1 MGRKEDFDFL
11 AGREWRVH
19 NRALAQRLSGADEWN
34 EFEATLLD
42 FRHILAGY
50 GNVDRFLA
58 QRDGQDY
65 EASSIRI
72 FDPESGDWH
81 IYWTDTLSYR
91 VTPQVVGRFDG
102 DRGEFFGEEPF
113 QGKSTKLR
121 FLWSDVGST
130 RPRWEQAYQHPSTGE
145 WETNWTMTFEAK

>member
-11 AGREWRVH
+11 AGHEWRVH
-19 NRALAQRLSGADEWN
+19 NRVLAQRFAGSDEWN

-58 QRDGQDY
+58 NRNGEAY

-72 FDPESGDWH
+72 FDPASEEWQ

-102 DRGEFFGEEPF
+102 GRGEFFGEEPWN
-113 QGKSTKLR
+113 GKSTKLR
-121 FLWSDVGST
+121 FRWSDVGSSE
-130 RPRWEQAYQHPSTGE
+130 PRWEQAYQDPGSGE
-145 WETNWTMTFEAK
+145 WETNWHMTFEAR